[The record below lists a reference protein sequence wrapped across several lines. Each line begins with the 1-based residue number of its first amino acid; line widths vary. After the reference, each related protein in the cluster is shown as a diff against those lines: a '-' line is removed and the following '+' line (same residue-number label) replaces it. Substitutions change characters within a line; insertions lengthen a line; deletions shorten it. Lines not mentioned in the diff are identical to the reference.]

1 MIDPIKLEQAKA
13 VKLLIE
19 PRGDLV
25 ESEVYQV
32 YKDGKQLKLK
42 EINADIIHLVDME
55 NQGIENLVKGL
66 VG

>member
-1 MIDPIKLEQAKA
+1 
-13 VKLLIE
+13 
-19 PRGDLV
+19 
-25 ESEVYQV
+25 V
-32 YKDGKQLKLK
+32 YKDGKQLTLE

>member
-32 YKDGKQLKLK
+32 YKDGKQLTLK

>member
-32 YKDGKQLKLK
+32 YKDGKQLELE
-42 EINADIIHLVDME
+42 EINAEIIHLVDME

>member
-1 MIDPIKLEQAKA
+1 MINPLNLQQAKA

-25 ESEVYQV
+25 ESEIYQV
-32 YKDGKQLKLK
+32 YKDGKQLTL
-42 EINADIIHLVDME
+42 EEVNADIKHLVDME
-55 NQGIENLVKGL
+55 NQGIENLAKGL

>member
-32 YKDGKQLKLK
+32 YKDGKQLTLE